1 MKSVVY
7 HSFEDKRENAYD
19 ANSRASDS
27 HPFEVN
33 CAGFITIHPPFM
45 TYNPRGREDYYLMYI
60 IHGHLRVDLGE
71 ESIRAAA
78 GDAIL
83 FPPKYKY
90 RYVFTGGGEV
100 SYYFAHFTGSHVR
113 SLLSALGL
121 SDPPTVFHAGHAGDA
136 LEGFSDMFD
145 AYAREDAFRDLSTA
159 VALEQILISLA
170 RASRAKESPAP
181 LERSTAYIKSFFAE
195 DISIPELAAM
205 EGLSVSR
212 YNAIFKEAM
221 GVPPIQYITDLRLK
235 QACALLKATSLHV
248 KEIGETVGYR
258 DNHFFSKVFKA
269 KLGISPMEYRNS

>member
-19 ANSRASDS
+19 ANSRASDM

-33 CAGFITIHPPFM
+33 CAGFITIHPPFT
-45 TYNPRGREDYYLMYI
+45 TYNPRGRADYYLMYI
-60 IHGHLRVDLGE
+60 NDGHLRVDLGA

-78 GDAIL
+78 GDVIL

-90 RYVFTGGGEV
+90 RYVFTGSGEV

-113 SLLSALGL
+113 PFFNTLGF
-121 SDPPTVFHAGHAGDA
+121 SEPPTVFHAGHPKEA
-136 LEGFSDMFD
+136 LQGFSDMFE
-145 AYAREDAFRDLSTA
+145 AYVRDDDLRDLSTA

-170 RASRAKESPAP
+170 RASRAEVTPVS
-181 LERSTAYIKSFFAE
+181 LERSMAYIRSFYAE
-195 DISIPELAAM
+195 DIDIPALAAM

-212 YNAIFKEAM
+212 YNALFKKKM
-221 GVPPIQYITDLRLK
+221 GIPPIQYITDLRMK
-235 QACALLKATSLHV
+235 QACALLKATSLHI

-258 DNHFFSKVFKA
+258 DNHFFSKTFKA
-269 KLGISPMEYRNS
+269 KIGLSPSEYRNS